1 MLRIGID
8 PEQLSD
14 SSCLNTSIHGNDDQT
29 GPILYANDPFALHIA
44 GAILEEMRKPDHE
57 WRTDLIRHL
66 AEALTVHSLRLMASI
81 RARSV
86 IGRQS
91 GGS

>member
-1 MLRIGID
+1 
-8 PEQLSD
+8 
-14 SSCLNTSIHGNDDQT
+14 
-29 GPILYANDPFALHIA
+29 
-44 GAILEEMRKPDHE
+44 MRKPDHE